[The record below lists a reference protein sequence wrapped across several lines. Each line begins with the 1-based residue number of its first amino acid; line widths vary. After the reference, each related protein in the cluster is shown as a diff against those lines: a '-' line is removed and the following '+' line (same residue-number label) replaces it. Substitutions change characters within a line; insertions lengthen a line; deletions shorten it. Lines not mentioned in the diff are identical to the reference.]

1 MMKVLSPLF
10 ELDPLFR
17 RTFLFCVPPVAFGK
31 IATSGLFP
39 QVEVCMTLARG
50 LSLKDYVMPDEVNS
64 FLAFC
69 FVSFH
74 FFFTKQ
80 KVQVKLKFQ
89 LQPPREN
96 DQRTTTRDVMYDV
109 SLS

>member
-1 MMKVLSPLF
+1 MMDMLSPLF
-10 ELDPLFR
+10 KLDPLFR
-17 RTFLFCVPPVAFGK
+17 RTFLFCVPPVAFSR

-39 QVEVCMTLARG
+39 PVEVCTTLARG
-50 LSLKDYVMPDEVNS
+50 LSVKDSVMPDEVSS
-64 FLAFC
+64 FLTFC

-74 FFFTKQ
+74 FFTKK

-96 DQRTTTRDVMYDV
+96 DQRSTTRGVIYDV